1 MTKKFKKKSV
11 YSFLFIVMTIVAIS
25 VFGFAM
31 YTIFDSPDRP
41 APVYYEPDTK

>member
-25 VFGFAM
+25 MFGFVM

-41 APVYYEPDTK
+41 APVYYEPDTE

>member
-31 YTIFDSPDRP
+31 CTIFDIPDRS
-41 APVYYEPDTK
+41 APGYYEPDTE

>member
-1 MTKKFKKKSV
+1 MTKKFKKKFV
-11 YSFLFIVMTIVAIS
+11 YSFLFIVMTIIAIF